1 MFKDIITYVIFHWF
15 LTVSVICFIKF
26 FIYRFNT
33 SFNRS
38 DDRIVEF
45 LLKFV
50 ESKIV

>member
-1 MFKDIITYVIFHWF
+1 MFKHIIAYVIFLWF
-15 LTVSVICFIKF
+15 LTVSVTCFIEF

-33 SFNRS
+33 FKRS